1 MDCQMPEMD
10 GYSAT
15 EEIRRREGASKHT
28 TIIAMTANAL
38 EGDRDRCLA
47 AGMDDYISKPIDWD
61 ELRATL
67 ERWSVAAVRSPAPR
81 GSQPRIDRLA
91 LQGEDAEHALVDA
104 PERLPLHEPF
114 EPFDSQRELAQSQRS
129 LPRKPPLA
137 QPLEVLGQRVL
148 RPVDDPQIL
157 APAALDRRLQKA
169 A

>member
-1 MDCQMPEMD
+1 VRRPSAPPVPIDRERDAHEAGDAPRVLIVEDNPVNRTVVVRRLTTSGYSIDVATNGLEALDALAKVEYDLVLMDCQMPEMD

-67 ERWSVAAVRSPAPR
+67 QRWSVAGSPA
-81 GSQPRIDRLA
+81 A
-91 LQGEDAEHALVDA
+91 T
-104 PERLPLHEPF
+104 
-114 EPFDSQRELAQSQRS
+114 
-129 LPRKPPLA
+129 
-137 QPLEVLGQRVL
+137 
-148 RPVDDPQIL
+148 
-157 APAALDRRLQKA
+157 RRTA
-169 A
+169 